1 MAGILGKA
9 RIEKAKQAKQM
20 ADMLRKGGTQRIPRW
35 KVQDYQGYKWG
46 GLADLL
52 RRGGRP
58 SGQVRRRTKGTGAAT
73 KGLDWYA
80 NK

>member
-1 MAGILGKA
+1 MAGILRKA
-9 RIEKAKQAKQM
+9 GIEKAEQAKQM

-35 KVQDYQGYKWG
+35 KVQDYQGYKEG
-46 GLADLL
+46 GLVEN
-52 RRGGRP
+52 P